1 MPRRLVQSV
10 EGEVTGSEE
19 AEQTSLE
26 QAADARFADE
36 ERVNIRWSRH
46 ALDVVREAARLHGVP
61 YQTYVKQ
68 VSYRQAV
75 TDLKDARAALSSR
88 KPA

>member
-1 MPRRLVQSV
+1 MARRLVQPV

-19 AEQTSLE
+19 AELASLE
-26 QAADARFADE
+26 QSADARFTDE
-36 ERVNIRWSRH
+36 ERVNMRWSRH

-68 VSYRQAV
+68 VSYRQAL
-75 TDLKDARAALSSR
+75 TDLKDAQAALGSR